1 MIAQKVDAA
10 RRSAVQP
17 RTALSPARNAPV
29 TAERPVTTQ
38 ATTRLADL
46 RAGCE
51 AAGVALARLDMMIA
65 AHAKEAGA
73 MLVTRDRAFARV
85 PDGSMSEDWSVV
97 GRP

>member
-1 MIAQKVDAA
+1 MRLERRA
-10 RRSAVQP
+10 RCHDRPCRSRA
-17 RTALSPARNAPV
+17 RTAAVRRCS
-29 TAERPVTTQ
+29 
-38 ATTRLADL
+38 
-46 RAGCE
+46 E

-85 PDGSMSEDWSVV
+85 PDGLMLEDWSVV